1 MRSAIRSRAII
12 HCTEQSAAVQS
23 VPVPFGRSKEGT
35 SRRFCPLNGTDGG
48 TIPPRETMG
57 SKFIALR
64 GGTFAVESR
73 IFQGGSVGLELG
85 FRDEDQLFF
94 LVCCI

>member
-1 MRSAIRSRAII
+1 MGSAIRSRAII

-23 VPVPFGRSKEGT
+23 VPVPFGRKEGV

-64 GGTFAVESR
+64 GGTFAGESR
-73 IFQGGSVGLELG
+73 IF
-85 FRDEDQLFF
+85 
-94 LVCCI
+94 